1 MINIVSNASPL
12 IFLAKIGKLDLLET
26 FEIIIPKQVYSE
38 IKEGEKSGRED
49 SHKIESL
56 IKNNKIKI
64 AEIEIM
70 AELEKQNLG
79 EGEKAAIS
87 LAIDKKIELILLDE
101 KKARR
106 VAKFYELNPRG
117 TIGVLSEA
125 LKKNKITKKEF
136 VELIQ
141 KLIKEGYRISEE
153 LIMELLKEMR

>member
-1 MINIVSNASPL
+1 MIKIVSNASPL

-56 IKNNKIKI
+56 IKNNKIKVE
-64 AEIEIM
+64 EIEII
-70 AELEKQNLG
+70 AELEEQNLG

-101 KKARR
+101 RKARR
-106 VAKFYELNPRG
+106 VAKFYKLNPRG
-117 TIGVLSEA
+117 AIGVLTDA
-125 LKKNKITKKEF
+125 FRKNKISKKEF
-136 VELIQ
+136 KELIQ

-153 LIMELLKEMR
+153 LIMDLLKDIK